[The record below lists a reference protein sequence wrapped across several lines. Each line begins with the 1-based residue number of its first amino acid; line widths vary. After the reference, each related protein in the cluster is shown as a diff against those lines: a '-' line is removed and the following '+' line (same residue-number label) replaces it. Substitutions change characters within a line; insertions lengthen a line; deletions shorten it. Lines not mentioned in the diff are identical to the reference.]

1 MNEVGDFGAVSAAVP
16 FNSNNLFIRRYTVEL
31 AKPLGLVLEEKAR
44 GGIFVGELV
53 PEGNAARDGRIGVG
67 DRLVSTSA
75 VAFTTEQFYNDVAVR
90 GGEQA
95 VVLDVTQEKWETV
108 MAAMASV

>member
-1 MNEVGDFGAVSAAVP
+1 MG
-16 FNSNNLFIRRYTVEL
+16 RRYTVEL
-31 AKPLGLVLEEKAR
+31 AKPLGLVLEERAR
-44 GGIFVGELV
+44 GGIFVGEV
-53 PEGNAARDGRIGVG
+53 APEGNAARDGRIGVG

-95 VVLDVTQEKWETV
+95 VVLDVTQEKWDTV
-108 MAAMASV
+108 MAAMASVKGNQKLTLDFVKSSSGD